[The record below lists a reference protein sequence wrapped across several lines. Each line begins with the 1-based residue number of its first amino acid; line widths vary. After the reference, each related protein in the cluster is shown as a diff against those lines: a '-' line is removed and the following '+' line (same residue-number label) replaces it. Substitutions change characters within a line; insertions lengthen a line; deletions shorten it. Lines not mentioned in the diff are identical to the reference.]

1 MAYLD
6 ESHKWKRTFI
16 VVFLRNNPAPIERL
30 IEGLNK
36 DLQSKPEE
44 NNRLKKEAYRWK
56 NRVWFEHLTGSE
68 ARIWKPTQEITT
80 NTNTARICLPSISIL
95 FWKRSEHYNKR
106 EMKALVNPRNVERV
120 EELTVKSLSRW
131 PRELPHTFSLSVFKF
146 VLVGDTCGAR
156 GAIHV
161 SDVLSHMSNHYR

>member
-1 MAYLD
+1 MLKARNLKWSNHRIFVPKESRYGLRGGGKLAYLD

-95 FWKRSEHYNKR
+95 FWKRSEHSKKR

-120 EELTVKSLSRW
+120 EGTY
-131 PRELPHTFSLSVFKF
+131 REIPQQMTARATTHLLPFCF
-146 VLVGDTCGAR
+146 
-156 GAIHV
+156 
-161 SDVLSHMSNHYR
+161 